1 MAIYTL
7 KTELVTDDTKGEG
20 YVSGYASVF
29 GGVDFYDD
37 TIEPGA
43 YDAVL
48 SAIKSGAA
56 PMPKM
61 FFNHN
66 YYDSVPV
73 GKWTDVSVDDRGLK
87 IAGQLNLNIQQGR
100 DIYEAVKFGTIDG
113 LSVSIRMKQEDM
125 ETDGEDIRH
134 IKNVRELKEV
144 SLCTFPADKNARII
158 TYKAEADA
166 EAIKSIRDLETYLR
180 DAGLPATEAKT
191 IISAAKRVILN
202 DSDQRDAAEKTRGL
216 TAINDRLK
224 AILTVNH

>member
-20 YVSGYASVF
+20 YVSGYASVY
-29 GGVDFYDD
+29 GGVDYYDD

-43 YDAVL
+43 YDEVL
-48 SAIKSGAA
+48 SAIKSGSA

-66 YYDSVPV
+66 FYDSVPV
-73 GKWTDVSVDDRGLK
+73 GKWADLNVDERGLK
-87 IAGQLNLNIQQGR
+87 IAGQLNLNIQHGR

-113 LSVSIRMKQEDM
+113 LSVSIRMLSEDL
-125 ETDGEDIRH
+125 ELDDNYIRH

-166 EAIKSIRDLETYLR
+166 EAIKSIRDLEIYLR

-202 DSDQRDAAEKTRGL
+202 GSDQRDAAEKLRGL

-224 AILTVNH
+224 AIINI